1 MQLSKLYQSMIFRT
15 FVCNFLMSKVVIHL
29 ISFLQYLN
37 SIRATFFSLFTRQ
50 ITSVLHNHIFCED
63 CYVHLKLWDM
73 FTVQCCFIN
82 SNMNMIIITAYVQ
95 CQLINSNMNDI
106 YYSLCAVLI
115 AENILRVISQ
125 QVLLIISAS
134 YTSIG

>member
-1 MQLSKLYQSMIFRT
+1 MVAKIMQLSKLYQSMIFRT

-50 ITSVLHNHIFCED
+50 MTSILHNHIFVRQTLGH
-63 CYVHLKLWDM
+63 VHCSMLFHKLKYEYDIHYGL
-73 FTVQCCFIN
+73 CC
-82 SNMNMIIITAYVQ
+82 S
-95 CQLINSNMNDI
+95 
-106 YYSLCAVLI
+106 AVSI

-125 QVLLIISAS
+125 KVLLIISSS
-134 YTSIG
+134 YTSIGWPLSGNLEANKN